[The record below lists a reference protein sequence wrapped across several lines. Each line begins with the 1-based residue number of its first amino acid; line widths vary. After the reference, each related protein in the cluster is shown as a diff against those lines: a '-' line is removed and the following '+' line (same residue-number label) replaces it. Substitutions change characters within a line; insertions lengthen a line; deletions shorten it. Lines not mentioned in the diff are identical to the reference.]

1 MYKPCH
7 HGPLDGMCRWY
18 FIYQMDWYSYVHL
31 PSALELDYAILSYLS
46 QYIYI
51 AMTSYANTLSKPL
64 YRVIYMVN
72 ALYLSCN

>member
-46 QYIYI
+46 QYMY
-51 AMTSYANTLSKPL
+51 SYDKLCQHLIQATLQGHL
-64 YRVIYMVN
+64 YGQCT
-72 ALYLSCN
+72 LFKL